1 MNNKKYYSVYLSIRE
16 EADKL
21 SSYLKSHAH
30 YYERSGCGS
39 GYHFSVLLTPEEV
52 EEVDTFLN
60 TL

>member
-1 MNNKKYYSVYLSIRE
+1 MTTKKYYSVYLSIRE

-21 SSYLKSHAH
+21 SSYLKAHAH